1 MSSFR
6 QYGGLNRAPTN
17 NIVRNHYSN
26 SDNPTISNFLGL
38 YNSKIVSESHL
49 DLSGNSILN
58 VHGIYFDNSF
68 TIIDG
73 SFNGDVTINGNLE
86 VTKNTQLDG
95 SLNVFGDAQFDGR
108 VNGIYINN
116 GKYDDN
122 INYQNIILNSDIIQ
136 SSNPLLFE
144 GTNNTIVGQ
153 QVMLNATY
161 AETNSC
167 FGFQAGYNLTTG
179 SNNTLIGSGAGQGII
194 TGSFNTALGLDCYAF
209 GDYNFSTAIGV
220 GAQPT
225 GDNQIM
231 LGRPEETV
239 ICPGD
244 VSLNSTLSVG
254 GDATFD
260 ASMVVY
266 GDVSLNSTLEVGG
279 DAQFDGRVNG
289 IYINNGKYDNNIFNI
304 FNNII
309 LNSDIIQS
317 TYPLL
322 FEGANNTIV
331 GQQVMLNATLAEENS
346 CFGFQTGYNLITGRS
361 NTLIGSGAGQGII
374 NGSYNT
380 ALGFNSCTVGDYNYS
395 TGIGVGAQP
404 TGDNQIMLG
413 RPEETVIC
421 PGSLLISDGSGNSLT
436 FSTPTANNPNGTGG
450 TSSSIVTGTIYTIEK
465 AAPET
470 DTIII
475 TTPIAY
481 GLENFIVP
489 NFSIAGNSLQIL
501 FVSATCSVLRNG
513 SPFLNPTVTSTN
525 GENLLKQYT
534 IFSNV
539 VTFKQFFT
547 NLETE
552 FTISTPGTYTV
563 NFTVNTSYT
572 NNYNGVTTYFNTN
585 VQTTT
590 NTLGSVIFLNPSNVI
605 PWTNVNYLVSS
616 NYYDTI
622 IANGSIKT
630 TGTATATSFVSTSD
644 YRIKTDIKPLDPNFA
659 IDQLNP
665 VSYTNKLSGKKDTG
679 FIAHEIQEIF
689 PHLVTGE
696 KDGEQT
702 QTLNYIGLIAILTR
716 EIQELKKR
724 IEILEKK

>member
-73 SFNGDVTINGNLE
+73 SLNGDVTINGNLE

-108 VNGIYINN
+108 VNRIYINN
-116 GKYDDN
+116 GKYDIPN
-122 INYQNIILNSDIIQ
+122 NNTILNSDIIQ
-136 SSNPLLFE
+136 SSNPLLFT
-144 GTNNTIVGQ
+144 GVYNTIIGQ
-153 QVMLNATY
+153 EVMLNATS
-161 AETNSC
+161 ASFNSC
-167 FGFQAGYNLTTG
+167 FGFENGRSIKTG
-179 SNNTLIGSGAGQGII
+179 SSNTLIGFRAGEGII
-194 TGSFNTALGLDCYAF
+194 DGSFNTALGLECYA
-209 GDYNFSTAIGV
+209 GVGADYSWSTAIGA

-225 GDNQIM
+225 GNHQIM
-231 LGRPEETV
+231 LGTLEETV
-239 ICPGD
+239 VCPGD

-279 DAQFDGRVNG
+279 NAQFDGRVNG
-289 IYINNGKYDNNIFNI
+289 IYINNGKYDVPNN
-304 FNNII
+304 NNTI
-309 LNSDIIQS
+309 LNSDIIQTS
-317 TYPLL
+317 SPSSFTGE
-322 FEGANNTIV
+322 FNTII
-331 GQQVMLNATLAEENS
+331 GQQVMLNATNASFNS
-346 CFGFQTGYNLITGRS
+346 CFGIESGMFIETGSS
-361 NTLIGSGAGQGII
+361 NTLIGFSAGEGIR

-380 ALGFNSCTVGDYNYS
+380 ALGINCYSGVDFSYS
-395 TGIGVGAQP
+395 TAIGYGAQP
-404 TGDNQIMLG
+404 TSSNQIMLG
-413 RPEETVIC
+413 TPQETVVC
-421 PGSLLISDGSGNSLT
+421 PGDLQ
-436 FSTPTANNPNGTGG
+436 
-450 TSSSIVTGTIYTIEK
+450 V
-465 AAPET
+465 
-470 DTIII
+470 
-475 TTPIAY
+475 
-481 GLENFIVP
+481 
-489 NFSIAGNSLQIL
+489 AG
-501 FVSATCSVLRNG
+501 
-513 SPFLNPTVTSTN
+513 TVTT
-525 GENLLKQYT
+525 
-534 IFSNV
+534 
-539 VTFKQFFT
+539 
-547 NLETE
+547 
-552 FTISTPGTYTV
+552 
-563 NFTVNTSYT
+563 
-572 NNYNGVTTYFNTN
+572 
-585 VQTTT
+585 
-590 NTLGSVIFLNPSNVI
+590 
-605 PWTNVNYLVSS
+605 
-616 NYYDTI
+616 
-622 IANGSIKT
+622 
-630 TGTATATSFVSTSD
+630 TSD

-659 IDQLNP
+659 IDHLNP

-724 IEILEKK
+724 IEILETK